1 RKLMELTNQFMD
13 QMRKI
18 PGAVDVGL
26 SEQDPKDELRIE
38 MNRGVANQLG
48 ISVDDAAQAL
58 RVAFAGVE
66 VGDWV
71 DPTGESRDVA
81 VRLHPDDRGD
91 ASNIERLPVAV
102 GGSNTLVPLEQI
114 ATITMDKGPSRIQH
128 LDGKRTVTVSAN
140 VQGRGSGEVTSDA
153 MKLAKQ
159 TDFPT
164 GFGISL
170 GGASRS
176 Q

>member
-1 RKLMELTNQFMD
+1 MAKLA
-13 QMRKI
+13 KV
-18 PGAVDVGL
+18 PGAVDIGL
-26 SEQDPKDELRIE
+26 SEQGPQDELRIE
-38 MNRGVANQLG
+38 LDRGLANQLG

-81 VRLHPDDRGD
+81 VRLHPDDRVD

-102 GGSNTLVPLEQI
+102 GGSNTLVPLEAI

-128 LDGKRTVTVSAN
+128 LDGKRTVTVVCQCA
-140 VQGRGSGEVTSDA
+140 GTR
-153 MKLAKQ
+153 
-159 TDFPT
+159 
-164 GFGISL
+164 I
-170 GGASRS
+170 R
-176 Q
+176 